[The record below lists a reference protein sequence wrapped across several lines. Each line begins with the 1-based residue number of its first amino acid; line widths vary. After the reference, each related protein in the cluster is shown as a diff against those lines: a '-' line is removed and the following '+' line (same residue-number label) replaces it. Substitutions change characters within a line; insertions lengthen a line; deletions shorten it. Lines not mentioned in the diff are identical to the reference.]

1 MEIIKNDIK
10 NLEYIFN
17 LDNLKI
23 PYYQRPY
30 VWSEKSITILFN
42 DTYNAYKS
50 SQEEYRLGTIILH
63 YDKKEN
69 ELNIVDGQQR
79 LISLALLIHNL
90 VKANSLID
98 EKINKIPLLN
108 EKVNNISKKYIKT
121 NHDKLKELTRS
132 FNSEEKRKYLEYIK
146 TNCTFAVII
155 TNDIA
160 EAFQFFDSQNS
171 RGKSLAPHD
180 LLKAYHLREMNNLS
194 EHEKEDIINK
204 WESIDDKKLKTLFA
218 DYLYPVIQ
226 WYKGKNGINYN
237 SKKID
242 VFKGIKENYEYNY
255 SKYHIFSNKFIEKYK
270 DELLSIGYDL
280 NINQFQLT
288 QPLIAG
294 KRFFKYVLHYNNLLD
309 EIINKVKNEDLPD
322 KRTGDKYIKQLYL
335 CVLLFFADR
344 FNTASLDENYM
355 HIMFKWSYALR
366 LVMSSVYRE
375 TVNKYACSKHD
386 RLNKHNSIFKDIY
399 NMMKP
404 DEIINVKLM
413 NLNEIVIK
421 YKKDDIISKY
431 NKGIEAYNE

>member
-1 MEIIKNDIK
+1 MAIIKNDIK
-10 NLEYIFN
+10 NLECIFN
-17 LDNLKI
+17 NDNLKI

-63 YDKKEN
+63 DDKNEN
-69 ELNIVDGQQR
+69 KLNIVDGQQR
-79 LISLALLIHNL
+79 LISLALLLYNL
-90 VKANSLID
+90 DAESKSIE
-98 EKINKIPLLN
+98 EKVNKIPLLK
-108 EKVNNISKKYIKT
+108 EKVNDISKRYIKI
-121 NHDKLKELTRS
+121 NNDKIEKLISS
-132 FNSEEKRKYLEYIK
+132 FNSEEKKKFLDYIR

-155 TNDIA
+155 TDDIA

-255 SKYHIFSNKFIEKYK
+255 SKYHLFSNRFVEISKH
-270 DELLSIGYDL
+270 ELLSMGYEL

-288 QPLIAG
+288 QPVIAG
-294 KRFFKYVLHYNNLLD
+294 KNFFKYVLHYNNLLD
-309 EIINKVKNEDLPD
+309 EIIDKVDKEKLPD
-322 KRTGDKYIKQLYL
+322 KRTGDKYIKQLYI

-366 LVMSSVYRE
+366 LVMNSVYRE
-375 TVNKYACSKHD
+375 TVNKYACIKHD
-386 RLNKHNSIFKDIY
+386 RLDKHNSIFKEIN

-404 DEIINVKLM
+404 DEIVNIKLM
-413 NLNEIVIK
+413 NLNEITIK
-421 YKKDDIISKY
+421 YKNDYIISKY
-431 NKGIEAYNE
+431 NK

>member
-1 MEIIKNDIK
+1 MAIIKNDIK
-10 NLEYIFN
+10 NLEEIFN

-30 VWSEKSITILFN
+30 VWNEKSITILFN

-63 YDKKEN
+63 YDKNEN
-69 ELNIVDGQQR
+69 KLNIVDGQQR
-79 LISLALLIHNL
+79 LISLALLLYNL
-90 VKANSLID
+90 DAESKSIE
-98 EKINKIPLLN
+98 EKVNKIPLLK
-108 EKVNNISKKYIKT
+108 EKVNDISKRYIKI
-121 NHDKLKELTRS
+121 NNDKIEKLISS
-132 FNSEEKRKYLEYIK
+132 FNSEEKKKFLDYIK

-194 EHEKEDIINK
+194 EHEKEEIVNQ
-204 WESIDDKKLKTLFA
+204 WENIDDKKLKTLFA

-255 SKYHIFSNKFIEKYK
+255 SKYHLFSNRFVEISKH
-270 DELLSIGYDL
+270 ELLSMGYDL

-288 QPLIAG
+288 QPVIAG
-294 KRFFKYVLHYNNLLD
+294 KHFFKYVLHYNNLLD
-309 EIINKVKNEDLPD
+309 EIINKVKNENLPD

-366 LVMSSVYRE
+366 LVMNSVYRE

-386 RLNKHNSIFKDIY
+386 RLDKHNSIFKEIN

-404 DEIINVKLM
+404 DEIVNIKLM
-413 NLNEIVIK
+413 NLNEITIK
-421 YKKDDIISKY
+421 YKNDYIISKY
-431 NKGIEAYNE
+431 NK

>member
-160 EAFQFFDSQNS
+160 EAFQFFDSQN
-171 RGKSLAPHD
+171 
-180 LLKAYHLREMNNLS
+180 
-194 EHEKEDIINK
+194 
-204 WESIDDKKLKTLFA
+204 
-218 DYLYPVIQ
+218 
-226 WYKGKNGINYN
+226 
-237 SKKID
+237 
-242 VFKGIKENYEYNY
+242 
-255 SKYHIFSNKFIEKYK
+255 
-270 DELLSIGYDL
+270 
-280 NINQFQLT
+280 
-288 QPLIAG
+288 
-294 KRFFKYVLHYNNLLD
+294 
-309 EIINKVKNEDLPD
+309 
-322 KRTGDKYIKQLYL
+322 
-335 CVLLFFADR
+335 
-344 FNTASLDENYM
+344 
-355 HIMFKWSYALR
+355 
-366 LVMSSVYRE
+366 
-375 TVNKYACSKHD
+375 
-386 RLNKHNSIFKDIY
+386 
-399 NMMKP
+399 
-404 DEIINVKLM
+404 
-413 NLNEIVIK
+413 
-421 YKKDDIISKY
+421 
-431 NKGIEAYNE
+431 

>member
-1 MEIIKNDIK
+1 MDIIEKDIKNDIK

-42 DTYNAYKS
+42 DIYNAYKH

-63 YDKKEN
+63 EN
-69 ELNIVDGQQR
+69 EEKDLKVYEIVDGQQR
-79 LISLALLIHNL
+79 LISLSLLLL
-90 VKANSLID
+90 VLGESSS
-98 EKINKIPLLN
+98 LLN

-132 FNSEEKRKYLEYIK
+132 FDNEEKKKYIEYIK
-146 TNCTFAVII
+146 KNCTLVVII
-155 TNDIA
+155 TEKIA
-160 EAFQFFDSQNS
+160 EAFQFFDSQKS

-194 EHEKEDIINK
+194 EYEKEDIINK

-255 SKYHIFSNKFIEKYK
+255 SKYHIFSDRYVEISKN
-270 DELLSIGYDL
+270 ELLSLGYEL

-294 KRFFKYVLHYNNLLD
+294 KHFFKYVLHYNKLLD
-309 EIINKVKNEDLPD
+309 EIIDKVKEEKLPD

-344 FNTASLDENYM
+344 FNAASLEKNYM
-355 HIMFKWSYALR
+355 YIMFKWSYALR
-366 LVMSSVYRE
+366 LVMNSVYRE
-375 TVNKYACSKHD
+375 TVNKYASSKHD
-386 RLNKHNSIFKDIY
+386 RLDKHNSIFKEIN
-399 NMMKP
+399 NMMNP
-404 DEIINVKLM
+404 DEIINIKLM
-413 NLNEIVIK
+413 NFEELNSK
-421 YKKDDIISKY
+421 YKKDNVITNKY
-431 NKGIEAYNE
+431 KNKEAFNE